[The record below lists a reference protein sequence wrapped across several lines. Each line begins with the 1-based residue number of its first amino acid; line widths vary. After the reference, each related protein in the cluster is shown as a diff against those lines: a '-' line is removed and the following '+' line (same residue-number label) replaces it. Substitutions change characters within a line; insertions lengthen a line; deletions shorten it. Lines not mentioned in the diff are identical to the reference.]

1 MNADAKSTITPFID
15 TKGMADTERPLI
27 TFFNP
32 APKPTLTLRG
42 VNGDSDRR
50 YDDIG
55 IKHLYLI
62 ESQFDELIPTPGVFV
77 SEKSVVNGDPCEVR
91 YVRFGQ
97 PRKTAGQQ
105 RESTAY
111 RAYLLITPESIYPAL
126 QRINKLGQL
135 RLKDGKH
142 TEYKF
147 RYPMAVKQKHP
158 RLKEISNRQNEAL
171 YIDNAMDAIFTLYA
185 DTQEEIL
192 EIFQELTEKFGWQ
205 QLEDIKNETSLGINI
220 RKPQKGTTRF
230 AKQGSEFKTLEYNAS
245 PGFSENQ

>member
-1 MNADAKSTITPFID
+1 MNVDAKNAITPYVDTTD
-15 TKGMADTERPLI
+15 TKDTERPII

-32 APKPTLTLRG
+32 APMPTLTLRG
-42 VNGDSDRR
+42 VNGDPERR
-50 YDDIG
+50 YVDIG
-55 IKHLYLI
+55 IKHLNLI
-62 ESQFDELIPTPGVFV
+62 DSQFDELIPASGVFV
-77 SEKSVVNGDPCEVR
+77 SEKTIVNGDPCEVR

-97 PRKTAGQQ
+97 PRKTGGQQ
-105 RESTAY
+105 RTSTAY

-147 RYPMAVKQKHP
+147 RYPVAVNQKHP
-158 RLKEISNRQNEAL
+158 RLKEISDRLNEAL
-171 YIDNAMDAIFTLYA
+171 YIDNPMDAIFTLYA
-185 DTQEEIL
+185 DTKEEIL
-192 EIFQELTEKFGWQ
+192 EIFEELTDKFGWQ

-220 RKPQKGTTRF
+220 KKPQKGTTRF
-230 AKQGSEFKTLEYNAS
+230 AKQGTLFKTLEFNAS